1 MKGPANGKS
10 RASGGTIERP
20 MDRPMERI
28 VHLHIPKTA
37 GNSLK
42 TAMANCT
49 TRPVR
54 VFPHWQEE
62 EYHSFA
68 PEDYDFYSGH
78 IGYETAA
85 KLDGSIVSV
94 FRHPVDRFVSVY
106 YFWRYLHDSGIE
118 VRQATII
125 ANKYSLD
132 QFARIKDVY
141 ALTEELCNRMTY
153 QTAFGTSARHRE
165 MLRTQGRTDEDI
177 FQMAKRN
184 VETFSIVG
192 VQENMADFE
201 AKIERRYG
209 VDITLGSI
217 NQNEQRIPIQDISFG
232 TKTRI
237 LEWVYMDME
246 LYDHVLQIC
255 RERAD
260 PPAHVTAPAPTARP
274 APPPAAAP
282 TPKAPRHAAG
292 KKKAPPPA
300 PPPAKPQRTGQRN
313 GSTRH

>member
-1 MKGPANGKS
+1 MTSAAAG
-10 RASGGTIERP
+10 SGAIAGGATE
-20 MDRPMERI
+20 RPMERL

-49 TRPVR
+49 TRTVR

-62 EYHSFA
+62 NYHSFA
-68 PEDYDFYSGH
+68 LEDYDFYSGH
-78 IGYETAA
+78 IGYETAS
-85 KLDGSIVSV
+85 KLGGSIVSV
-94 FRHPVDRFVSVY
+94 FRHPVDRFISVY
-106 YFWRYLHDSGIE
+106 YFWRYLHDAGIE

-153 QTAFGTSARHRE
+153 QTAFGASARHRE
-165 MLRTQGRTDEDI
+165 LLRTQGRTDEDI
-177 FQMAKRN
+177 FQMARRN
-184 VETFSIVG
+184 VDTFSVIG
-192 VQENMADFE
+192 VQENMQDFE
-201 AKIERRYG
+201 TKIERRYG

-232 TKTRI
+232 TKSRI

-246 LYDHVLQIC
+246 LYDHVLQLC
-255 RERAD
+255 RERAE
-260 PPAHVTAPAPTARP
+260 PVPQEQAPTPAPVAAPIAAPVRKAP
-274 APPPAAAP
+274 QRAAGKPAKAAPPPD
-282 TPKAPRHAAG
+282 
-292 KKKAPPPA
+292 
-300 PPPAKPQRTGQRN
+300 AKPTRAGQRN
-313 GSTRH
+313 GSARH